1 MKTMT
6 MDINL
11 ECDVMFNE
19 EGALEVYLYTQD
31 VDDPSVFEFKL
42 PYIIKEYVDMFTV
55 PSDPPHIHHDDL
67 KARDSLYNLSN
78 TLKSGAAYV
87 EELQNKYLDNEP
99 NDKDIVE

>member
-1 MKTMT
+1 MKT

-19 EGALEVYLYTQD
+19 EGALEVYLYTQY

-42 PYIIKEYVDMFTV
+42 PDIIKEYVDMFTI

-67 KARDSLYNLSN
+67 EARDSLYNLSN

-87 EELQNKYLDNEP
+87 EELQNEYLDNEP
-99 NDKDIVE
+99 NNKDTVE

>member
-1 MKTMT
+1 MKTKT
-6 MDINL
+6 MDIDL

-31 VDDPSVFEFKL
+31 VDDPSVFKFKL
-42 PYIIKEYVDMFTV
+42 PYIIKEYVDMFAV